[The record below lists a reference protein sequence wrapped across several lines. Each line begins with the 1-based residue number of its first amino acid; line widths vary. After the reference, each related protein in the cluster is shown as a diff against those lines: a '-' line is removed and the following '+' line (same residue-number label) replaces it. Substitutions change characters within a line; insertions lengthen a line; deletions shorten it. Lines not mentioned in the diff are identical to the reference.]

1 MIEKRGKLRSN
12 APPLPQ
18 NASVLTADAK
28 IQAAVN
34 SAQHPPVL
42 RKDVNFKC
50 FYELTRYERRR
61 WKPNSPQTIW
71 WRHSLLS
78 LLKKVWG

>member
-12 APPLPQ
+12 APSLPQ

-34 SAQHPPVL
+34 SGQHPPVL

-50 FYELTRYERRR
+50 FYELTCYERRR

>member
-1 MIEKRGKLRSN
+1 MIEKRGKLCSN
-12 APPLPQ
+12 APPLPH

-42 RKDVNFKC
+42 RKDVNSKC
-50 FYELTRYERRR
+50 FM
-61 WKPNSPQTIW
+61 S
-71 WRHSLLS
+71 
-78 LLKKVWG
+78 